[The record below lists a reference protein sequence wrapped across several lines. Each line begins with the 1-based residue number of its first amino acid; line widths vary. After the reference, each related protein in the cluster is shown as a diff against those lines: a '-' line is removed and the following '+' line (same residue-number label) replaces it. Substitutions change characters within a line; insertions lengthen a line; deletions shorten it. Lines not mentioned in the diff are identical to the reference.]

1 MSDQDR
7 EVVVETTTVE
17 TAPPELQSLQA
28 GVTQPP
34 PVAADTAAQP
44 LAGLQVMGQATEQAE
59 PVGITSAG
67 PESAQQSPPTGTS
80 QPSSTTGP
88 SQQSPSTDNMVAAD
102 PVSVGTESIAAAP
115 ASPAS
120 ATLPSAAPV
129 TDPSDTQPIPQ
140 LERLSISETSTES
153 IVESPAVMSPLAA
166 RPPFERTET
175 GSTNESRK
183 HTALPGLALPPPAP
197 VAHQTDGLLS
207 PISAGPSLLSSTYS
221 LRKGTADSGRTMR
234 GARHWSRDDVPPHSP
249 DEGLGKES
257 MVIQC
262 DEDESEEDA
271 CHGTVSKRHFL

>member
-7 EVVVETTTVE
+7 EVVIETTTVE

-44 LAGLQVMGQATEQAE
+44 LAGTQVMGQATEQAE

-67 PESAQQSPPTGTS
+67 AESAQQSLATGTS
-80 QPSSTTGP
+80 QPSSTTAP
-88 SQQSPSTDNMVAAD
+88 SQQSPSTVNMVTAES
-102 PVSVGTESIAAAP
+102 VSVGTESIAAAP

-120 ATLPSAAPV
+120 AVLPSAAPV
-129 TDPSDTQPIPQ
+129 TDPSGSQPSPQ

-183 HTALPGLALPPPAP
+183 HTALPGLALPPAAP
-197 VAHQTDGLLS
+197 VPQTDGLLS

-221 LRKGTADSGRTMR
+221 LRKGTGDSGRTMR

-262 DEDESEEDA
+262 DDDESEEDA
-271 CHGTVSKRHFL
+271 CHGTVSGLHFL